1 MNRNNFDFLYVI
13 GKGGFGKVWKVKSKK
28 TKMTYALKEMSKLK
42 VIDKKSIKSINS
54 ERELLSK
61 LHHPFIVNMHYAF
74 QDNENLYL
82 VMDLLTGGD
91 LRFHISR
98 HKKFS
103 EEQTRFFICG
113 IIFALEYIHSHNI
126 IHRDIKPENLVLDE
140 NGYIRLT
147 DFGIAKENMPDNSSE
162 TSGTPGYMS
171 PEVMKSMNHSFP
183 ADYFALGVIGYEFMK
198 GERPYYGRN
207 RKEIK
212 EQIMSRQAEIKFE
225 DINESW
231 SKESADFINKLLM
244 RKPEQRL
251 GYKGINELKEHP
263 WLKYYP
269 WLLIKDKSLPSPFVP
284 ENKDN
289 FDKRYCENIEH
300 IGEETKSRYE
310 ELLLDDNYGNYFKNF
325 FYNEEEDKRRNNLD
339 KIINYKSE
347 KENNNSISNINKGFF
362 KRGKNLKQDSN
373 KTISNETYNI
383 SKISNLINK
392 ADTPNKKSERNH
404 NSNNIKGININV
416 KKTGK
421 AHHIKSGSVCNP
433 KPANMIC
440 INFNINNQTNNN
452 IIGNGNNINSFYI
465 NNNKSQLN
473 NNIKNN
479 NNIIINNNINNN
491 NIQSDR
497 IKKIF
502 EKKPNNISHN
512 DTNNNNSIFGGVN
525 GVTLSHIHSPLNSA
539 IRRLIKNSKNN
550 SKIKNKNRQ
559 SKTKYFHNNSLV
571 KNLSKAYLSQLKT
584 QKSKVRNKN
593 SHSNINNIDIM
604 NLTNKNNS
612 NSINNQSLSRR
623 TFSHSFSNKD
633 FNKKNSQ
640 KNISKENFNVNI
652 VRDTNNQNANTIS
665 VNEEGNYRSSF
676 KRFSKIPIGRI
687 SHRQQKNKY
696 NLKNESLEALIQ
708 LSKEKKSFKSKIKSM
723 DKINDKFMDKIK
735 YFIHEIKNNDKNNI
749 DERCIEKTISKN
761 TSSIGN
767 YIYSKR
773 CMLARKQIQFTNP
786 IPSSNSAQKR
796 NKKIKDNSNINN
808 NKIMKGE
815 KGDGSFQASMS
826 SGGGSQL
833 NIFPKNNKNKIISE
847 RYLKKKNSKDI
858 LFNDKEERKTIT
870 INHKDINSSRRS
882 LQRIIPSGITKK
894 IKVNKIINLNS

>member
-28 TKMTYALKEMSKLK
+28 TKISYALKEMSKLK

-61 LHHPFIVNMHYAF
+61 LHHPFIVNMHFAF

-113 IIFALEYIHSHNI
+113 IIFSLEYIHSNNI

-198 GERPYYGRN
+198 GERPYCGRN

-212 EQIMSRQAEIKFE
+212 EQIMSRQAEIKNE

-251 GYKGINELKEHP
+251 GFKGINELKEHP

-310 ELLLDDNYGNYFKNF
+310 EILLDINYGNYFNNF
-325 FYNEEEDKRRNNLD
+325 YYNEEEDKKRHNLSNSINNLEYNTNT
-339 KIINYKSE
+339 KNVININSKGFI
-347 KENNNSISNINKGFF
+347 KRTKNNSI
-362 KRGKNLKQDSN
+362 KQVEN
-373 KTISNETYNI
+373 NRTISNDTYNM
-383 SKISNLINK
+383 SKITNLINK
-392 ADTPNKKSERNH
+392 MDTPNKKNK
-404 NSNNIKGININV
+404 NDFNIKGINVNV
-416 KKTGK
+416 KKIGK
-421 AHHIKSGSVCNP
+421 TRHIKSGSVCNS

-440 INFNINNQTNNN
+440 INFNINNHTNNN
-452 IIGNGNNINSFYI
+452 IIGNGNNINSFYFNSKNQI
-465 NNNKSQLN
+465 PNQNSH
-473 NNIKNN
+473 NI
-479 NNIIINNNINNN
+479 NN
-491 NIQSDR
+491 NIQSER
-497 IKKIF
+497 IKKIMQN
-502 EKKPNNISHN
+502 KSNNIYHN
-512 DTNNNNSIFGGVN
+512 ETTNNNSLYLGLHGL
-525 GVTLSHIHSPLNSA
+525 TLSHINSPLNTA
-539 IRRLIKNSKNN
+539 IRRLIKNNKNN
-550 SKIKNKNRQ
+550 SKIKPKKKV

-571 KNLSKAYLSQLKT
+571 KNLSKAYLSQM
-584 QKSKVRNKN
+584 KSKNKIRNKN
-593 SHSNINNIDIM
+593 HHLDLMNI
-604 NLTNKNNS
+604 TNKT
-612 NSINNQSLSRR
+612 NSIINRSRR

-633 FNKKNSQ
+633 INNKNVQ
-640 KNISKENFNVNI
+640 KKASKDNINKELN
-652 VRDTNNQNANTIS
+652 TNLKIHENANTIS
-665 VNEEGNYRSSF
+665 VYEDSNFRMGF
-676 KRFSKIPIGRI
+676 KRFNKIPIGRI
-687 SHRQQKNKY
+687 SYRPQKNKY
-696 NLKNESLEALIQ
+696 NLKNESLENLVH
-708 LSKEKKSFKSKIKSM
+708 LSKEKKNFKAKIKSL
-723 DKINDKFMDKIK
+723 DKYIEKNYETMKDSMNEINNIN
-735 YFIHEIKNNDKNNI
+735 KNNTNDKNNN
-749 DERCIEKTISKN
+749 EKSVNNK

-767 YIYSKR
+767 IIYSKR
-773 CMLARKQIQFTNP
+773 CMLARKQIQFASP
-786 IPSSNSAQKR
+786 IPNCNSYQKNEKNQFNGEKR
-796 NKKIKDNSNINN
+796 IPRKNDSGCVVERVGSQINIFQQNNN
-808 NKIMKGE
+808 NKK
-815 KGDGSFQASMS
+815 KSD
-826 SGGGSQL
+826 
-833 NIFPKNNKNKIISE
+833 KIIINKRNEEILLSE
-847 RYLKKKNSKDI
+847 
-858 LFNDKEERKTIT
+858 KEERKTINNNNKESN
-870 INHKDINSSRRS
+870 IVRRS
-882 LQRIIPSGITKK
+882 MHKIIPSGITKK
-894 IKVNKIINLNS
+894 IKVNKIVNLNG

>member
-13 GKGGFGKVWKVKSKK
+13 GNGGFGKVWKVKSKK
-28 TKMTYALKEMSKLK
+28 TKITYALKEMSKLK

-113 IIFALEYIHSHNI
+113 IIFSLEYIHSHNI

-212 EQIMSRQAEIKFE
+212 EQIMSRQAEIKAE

-300 IGEETKSRYE
+300 IGEETKTRYE
-310 ELLLDDNYGNYFKNF
+310 EILLDTNYTSYFKH
-325 FYNEEEDKRRNNLD
+325 FYYNQEEDKRRNNSI
-339 KIINYKSE
+339 KIHNKI
-347 KENNNSISNINKGFF
+347 ENKNTNITKGIY
-362 KRGKNLKQDSN
+362 KRGKNYKQENNN

-383 SKISNLINK
+383 SKINSLINK
-392 ADTPNKKSERNH
+392 IDTPNKKTD
-404 NSNNIKGININV
+404 NNLKGINVNI
-416 KKTGK
+416 KKLGK
-421 AHHIKSGSVCNP
+421 ARHIKSGSVCNS

-452 IIGNGNNINSFYI
+452 IIGNGNNINSFYFHGKNQSQNQNI
-465 NNNKSQLN
+465 NNSN
-473 NNIKNN
+473 NANN
-479 NNIIINNNINNN
+479 NNSNNNN
-491 NIQSDR
+491 NIQTER
-497 IKKIF
+497 VKKIF
-502 EKKPNNISHN
+502 QKKSNNTIHN
-512 DTNNNNSIFGGVN
+512 ETTNNNSIFLGLN
-525 GVTLSHIHSPLNSA
+525 GLTLSHINSPLNTA
-539 IRRLIKNSKNN
+539 IRRLIKNNKNN
-550 SKIKNKNRQ
+550 SKIKQNNKKP
-559 SKTKYFHNNSLV
+559 SKTKYFQNNSLV
-571 KNLSKAYLSQLKT
+571 KNLSKAYLSQMKT
-584 QKSKVRNKN
+584 QKNTIRNKN
-593 SHSNINNIDIM
+593 NINNNLDVM

-612 NSINNQSLSRR
+612 INNQSRR

-633 FNKKNSQ
+633 LNNNKSQKKNS
-640 KNISKENFNVNI
+640 KENVIREINHQKFHE
-652 VRDTNNQNANTIS
+652 NANTIS
-665 VNEEGNYRSSF
+665 VNEDGNYRISF
-676 KRFSKIPIGRI
+676 KRFNKIPIGRI
-687 SHRQQKNKY
+687 SHRPQKNKY
-696 NLKNESLEALIQ
+696 NLKNESLETLAQ
-708 LSKEKKSFKSKIKSM
+708 LSKEKKNTKSKIKSM
-723 DKINDKFMDKIK
+723 DKINDKNTNKIK
-735 YFIHEIKNNDKNNI
+735 YYIHEIKNIDKNSTN
-749 DERCIEKTISKN
+749 EKGTEKPLNKN

-773 CMLARKQIQFTNP
+773 CMLARKQIQFINP
-786 IPSSNSAQKR
+786 IPNSNSVQKR
-796 NKKIKDNSNINN
+796 NKNSGNN
-808 NKIMKGE
+808 R
-815 KGDGSFQASMS
+815 S
-826 SGGGSQL
+826 SGDNEGCNQVIERGGSQI
-833 NIFPKNNKNKIISE
+833 NIFPKNNNNNQITTE
-847 RYLKKKNSKDI
+847 RYLNKNCNNI
-858 LFNDKEERKTIT
+858 FLNEREERKTI
-870 INHKDINSSRRS
+870 NNKDINFTRRS
-882 LQRIIPSGITKK
+882 LQKIIPSGVTKK
-894 IKVNKIINLNS
+894 IKVNKIINLNG

>member
-28 TKMTYALKEMSKLK
+28 TKITYALKEMSKLK

-113 IIFALEYIHSHNI
+113 IIFSLEYIHSHNI

-212 EQIMSRQAEIKFE
+212 EQIMSRQAEIKAE

-251 GYKGINELKEHP
+251 GYKGINELKDHP

-300 IGEETKSRYE
+300 IGEETKTRYE
-310 ELLLDDNYGNYFKNF
+310 EILLDTNYTSYFKNF
-325 FYNEEEDKRRNNLD
+325 YYNQEEDKRRNNSINIHN
-339 KIINYKSE
+339 KI
-347 KENNNSISNINKGFF
+347 ENKKTNIAKGVY
-362 KRGKNLKQDSN
+362 KRGKNYKQEN
-373 KTISNETYNI
+373 NHKTINNETYNI
-383 SKISNLINK
+383 SKINNLINK
-392 ADTPNKKSERNH
+392 IDTPNKKTD
-404 NSNNIKGININV
+404 NNLKGINVNI
-416 KKTGK
+416 KKLGK
-421 AHHIKSGSVCNP
+421 ARHIKSGSVCNS

-452 IIGNGNNINSFYI
+452 IIGNGNNINSFYFHGKNPSQNQNI
-465 NNNKSQLN
+465 NNSN
-473 NNIKNN
+473 NANSNN
-479 NNIIINNNINNN
+479 PNNNN
-491 NIQSDR
+491 NIQTER
-497 IKKIF
+497 VKKIF
-502 EKKPNNISHN
+502 QKKSNNTIHN
-512 DTNNNNSIFGGVN
+512 ETTNNNSIFLGLN
-525 GVTLSHIHSPLNSA
+525 GLTLSHINSPLNTA
-539 IRRLIKNSKNN
+539 IRRLIKNNKNN
-550 SKIKNKNRQ
+550 SKIKQNNKKP
-559 SKTKYFHNNSLV
+559 SKTKYFQNNSLV
-571 KNLSKAYLSQLKT
+571 KNLSKAYLSQMKT
-584 QKSKVRNKN
+584 QKNSIRNKN
-593 SHSNINNIDIM
+593 NMNNNLDVM

-612 NSINNQSLSRR
+612 INSQSRR

-633 FNKKNSQ
+633 LNNNKSQKKNS
-640 KNISKENFNVNI
+640 KENVIREINHQKFHE
-652 VRDTNNQNANTIS
+652 NANTIS
-665 VNEEGNYRSSF
+665 VNEDGNYRISF
-676 KRFSKIPIGRI
+676 KRFNKIPIGRI
-687 SHRQQKNKY
+687 SHRPQKNKY
-696 NLKNESLEALIQ
+696 NLKNESLETLAQ
-708 LSKEKKSFKSKIKSM
+708 LSKEKKNTKSKIKSM
-723 DKINDKFMDKIK
+723 DKINDKNMNKIK
-735 YFIHEIKNNDKNNI
+735 YYIYEMKNIDKNSTN
-749 DERCIEKTISKN
+749 EKGTEKPLNKN

-773 CMLARKQIQFTNP
+773 CMLARKQIQFINP
-786 IPSSNSAQKR
+786 IPNSNSVQKR
-796 NKKIKDNSNINN
+796 NKNSGN
-808 NKIMKGE
+808 NK
-815 KGDGSFQASMS
+815 S
-826 SGGGSQL
+826 SGDNEGCNQVIERGGSQI
-833 NIFPKNNKNKIISE
+833 NIFPKNNNNNQIATE
-847 RYLKKKNSKDI
+847 RYLNKNYNNI
-858 LFNDKEERKTIT
+858 FLNEREERKTI
-870 INHKDINSSRRS
+870 NNKDINFARRT
-882 LQRIIPSGITKK
+882 LQKIIPSGVTKK
-894 IKVNKIINLNS
+894 IKVNKIINLNG

>member
-28 TKMTYALKEMSKLK
+28 TKLLYALKEMSKLK

-113 IIFALEYIHSHNI
+113 IILSLEYIHSHNI

-198 GERPYYGRN
+198 GERPYCGRN

-212 EQIMSRQAEIKFE
+212 EQIMSRQAEIKIE
-225 DINESW
+225 DLNESW
-231 SKESADFINKLLM
+231 SKESADFINKLLI

-251 GYKGINELKEHP
+251 GYRGINELKEHP

-269 WLLIKDKSLPSPFVP
+269 WILIKDKNLPSPFVP

-310 ELLLDDNYGNYFKNF
+310 EILLDNNYTSYFKNF
-325 FYNEEEDKRRNNLD
+325 YYNQEEDKKRNLS
-339 KIINYKSE
+339 IISSNEIDNNATINNTTRGSYRKGKAYKQTD
-347 KENNNSISNINKGFF
+347 N
-362 KRGKNLKQDSN
+362 N
-373 KTISNETYNI
+373 KTINNDTYNL
-383 SKISNLINK
+383 SKINSLINK
-392 ADTPNKKSERNH
+392 IETPNIKKEFNLKGL
-404 NSNNIKGININV
+404 NVNIK
-416 KKTGK
+416 KMGK
-421 AHHIKSGSVCNP
+421 IHHIKSGSVCNS

-452 IIGNGNNINSFYI
+452 IIGNGNNINNFYF
-465 NNNKSQLN
+465 NNKIHKQIQNQNLKM

-479 NNIIINNNINNN
+479 IKNNL
-491 NIQSDR
+491 QSER
-497 IKKIF
+497 IKKIIH
-502 EKKPNNISHN
+502 KKSKNIYHSET
-512 DTNNNNSIFGGVN
+512 TNSNSIYLGVN
-525 GVTLSHIHSPLNSA
+525 GFTLSHINSPLNSA
-539 IRRLIKNSKNN
+539 IRRLIKNNKVN
-550 SKIKNKNRQ
+550 SKIKQNKNHI
-559 SKTKYFHNNSLV
+559 KTKYFQNNSLV
-571 KNLSKAYLSQLKT
+571 KNLSKAYLSQMKGDKNNL
-584 QKSKVRNKN
+584 RNK
-593 SHSNINNIDIM
+593 INYLEEMDLI
-604 NLTNKNNS
+604 NKNNS
-612 NSINNQSLSRR
+612 INNHSRR
-623 TFSHSFSNKD
+623 TFSHTFSNKY
-633 FNKKNSQ
+633 FKKNKKLKKKITKDNIYKDSQ
-640 KNISKENFNVNI
+640 S
-652 VRDTNNQNANTIS
+652 NQKIHENANTITI
-665 VNEEGNYRSSF
+665 NEDLNNRLSF
-676 KRFSKIPIGRI
+676 KRINKIPIGRI
-687 SHRQQKNKY
+687 SYRLQKNKY
-696 NLKNESLEALIQ
+696 NLKNESIETSNKLL
-708 LSKEKKSFKSKIKSM
+708 KEKKIFKSKIKSM
-723 DKINDKFMDKIK
+723 DKCNSKNLDKLKN
-735 YFIHEIKNNDKNNI
+735 FISEIKNNEKYKEKPINKKPNS
-749 DERCIEKTISKN
+749 IE
-761 TSSIGN
+761 N

-773 CMLARKQIQFTNP
+773 YMLERKQIQYTSPVQN
-786 IPSSNSAQKR
+786 SNSCQK
-796 NKKIKDNSNINN
+796 NEIKITGQSEVNN
-808 NKIMKGE
+808 NYSKNGI
-815 KGDGSFQASMS
+815 QN
-826 SGGGSQL
+826 
-833 NIFPKNNKNKIISE
+833 NIFPMNDNNFDNSTNQTISE
-847 RYLKKKNSKDI
+847 RIHIKKNKNNIYSDNKDQKKTVYKNKDNN
-858 LFNDKEERKTIT
+858 FPRKSI
-870 INHKDINSSRRS
+870 HKA
-882 LQRIIPSGITKK
+882 IPCGITKK
-894 IKVNKIINLNS
+894 IKVNKVVNLNS

>member
-28 TKMTYALKEMSKLK
+28 TKITYALKEMSKLK

-113 IIFALEYIHSHNI
+113 IIFSLEYIHSHNI

-212 EQIMSRQAEIKFE
+212 EQIMSRQAEIKAE

-300 IGEETKSRYE
+300 IGEETKTRYE
-310 ELLLDDNYGNYFKNF
+310 EILLDTNYTSYFKNF
-325 FYNEEEDKRRNNLD
+325 YYNQEEDKRRNNSINIHN
-339 KIINYKSE
+339 KI
-347 KENNNSISNINKGFF
+347 ENKKTNITKGVY
-362 KRGKNLKQDSN
+362 KRGKNYKQEN
-373 KTISNETYNI
+373 NHKTINNETYNI
-383 SKISNLINK
+383 SKINNLINK
-392 ADTPNKKSERNH
+392 IDTPNKKTD
-404 NSNNIKGININV
+404 NNLKGINVNI
-416 KKTGK
+416 KKLGK
-421 AHHIKSGSVCNP
+421 ARHIKSGSVCNS

-452 IIGNGNNINSFYI
+452 IIGNGNNINSFYFHGKNPSQNQNI
-465 NNNKSQLN
+465 NNSN
-473 NNIKNN
+473 NANSNN
-479 NNIIINNNINNN
+479 PNNN
-491 NIQSDR
+491 NIQTER
-497 IKKIF
+497 VKKIF
-502 EKKPNNISHN
+502 QKKSNNTIHN
-512 DTNNNNSIFGGVN
+512 ETTNNNSIFLGLN
-525 GVTLSHIHSPLNSA
+525 GLTLSHINSPLNTA
-539 IRRLIKNSKNN
+539 IRRLIKNNKNN
-550 SKIKNKNRQ
+550 SKIKQNNKKP
-559 SKTKYFHNNSLV
+559 SKTKYFQNNSLV
-571 KNLSKAYLSQLKT
+571 KNLSKAYLSQMKT
-584 QKSKVRNKN
+584 QKNSIRNKN
-593 SHSNINNIDIM
+593 NMNNNLDVM

-612 NSINNQSLSRR
+612 INSQSRR

-633 FNKKNSQ
+633 LNNNKSQKKNS
-640 KNISKENFNVNI
+640 KENVIREINHQKFHE
-652 VRDTNNQNANTIS
+652 NANTIS
-665 VNEEGNYRSSF
+665 VNEDGNYRISF
-676 KRFSKIPIGRI
+676 KRFNKIPIGRI
-687 SHRQQKNKY
+687 SHRPQKNKY
-696 NLKNESLEALIQ
+696 NLKNESLETLAQ
-708 LSKEKKSFKSKIKSM
+708 LSKEKKNTKSKIKSM
-723 DKINDKFMDKIK
+723 DKINDKNMNKIK
-735 YFIHEIKNNDKNNI
+735 YYIYEMKNIDKNSTN
-749 DERCIEKTISKN
+749 EKGTEKPLNKN

-773 CMLARKQIQFTNP
+773 CMLARKQIQFINP
-786 IPSSNSAQKR
+786 IPNSNSVQKR
-796 NKKIKDNSNINN
+796 NKNSGN
-808 NKIMKGE
+808 NK
-815 KGDGSFQASMS
+815 S
-826 SGGGSQL
+826 SGDNEGCNQVIERGGSQI
-833 NIFPKNNKNKIISE
+833 NIFPKNNNNNQIATE
-847 RYLKKKNSKDI
+847 RYLNKNYNNI
-858 LFNDKEERKTIT
+858 FLNEREERKTI
-870 INHKDINSSRRS
+870 NNKDINFARRT
-882 LQRIIPSGITKK
+882 LQKIIPSGVTKK
-894 IKVNKIINLNS
+894 IKVNKIINLNG